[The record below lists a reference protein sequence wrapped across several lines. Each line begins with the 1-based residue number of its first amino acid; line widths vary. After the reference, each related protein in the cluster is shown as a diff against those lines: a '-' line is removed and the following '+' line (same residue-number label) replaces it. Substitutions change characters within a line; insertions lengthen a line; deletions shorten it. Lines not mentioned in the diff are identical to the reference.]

1 MTVFLTGNIFCNF
14 YLQYQVDDPLGQ
26 PQMSSPPPWVQ
37 DGRFNLTSPTN
48 SLETAAQSPSP
59 SLDNTRSAFSPVE
72 GSSNRAQVFPLAE
85 RQATHF
91 HDASQPSGN
100 NVSDKTSM
108 VKNQGQVKQRS
119 PHDHW
124 LILPPE
130 FDSTQVS
137 TTSKG
142 QGQIASR
149 SDGRQSA
156 ESQRTKM
163 ETEFPI
169 DSVSPKVKHVP
180 VTNVPSSSSTKVCDS
195 SKEDK
200 NNSNLSVEKFTKDL
214 KEKESLKVD
223 VAPKSDD
230 VSPGQELL
238 KLVDSFTE
246 KYVID
251 KNDGLPHIK
260 PQVAPSGG
268 QSQSSHQ
275 EMALLESDS
284 EDSEDS
290 SHPLSHD
297 FSCASTVSLNELLEK
312 ELDEMETPGDEDFS
326 VNNLP
331 IYMVENISI
340 DDFEGFTDISHPK
353 QIYDQCLV
361 ERKFEIKDGVLVAR
375 STPREETLAKKQSN
389 NNTSLEN
396 HNDTETPSP
405 ERPTSLKL
413 GQSNSKYVSCES
425 IDCEN
430 DKVTGVDRKGANDD
444 RSANHSSK
452 KGSPPKVLPKPN
464 AKCLLLSAVEKCKSS
479 IIPKGTTSGDVTPV
493 MVVSNHSNSSS
504 SPDSAMQGSFT
515 STSSSDVC
523 GVAEKT
529 VSRGDDGY
537 VSNSTVSTSLND
549 LHKDLSV
556 EGKFSRTPSMET
568 RSTMSTPHSEVTS
581 VVSRSDL
588 NRERTESQ
596 CSIASQSIV
605 ESNSVGKVKD
615 MKAYFEQRVEEITQE
630 VTNAAKAAAAAA
642 NTVDSS
648 ITREVPNYIKIE
660 PKMCDSNESA
670 TMMFS
675 SCDSESMSSSF
686 IVTKTGGSS
695 QGSSSDMSNSQ
706 KTLTPQDPDAKTP
719 PLSPPTCHVSSSAV
733 PKSKPSRQSVTS
745 RDDDD
750 DTVLLNN
757 MKPRTVRAI
766 KHSLSDSN
774 ISQGRLTDCPGYL
787 KSLHAQL
794 ARVYC
799 LAESLKVSV
808 YHVYSSTKG
817 AFTRNEIQ
825 PVTESWT
832 DIM

>member
-1 MTVFLTGNIFCNF
+1 M
-14 YLQYQVDDPLGQ
+14 DDPLGQ

-48 SLETAAQSPSP
+48 SLETAQSPSP
-59 SLDNTRSAFSPVE
+59 SLDNTRSAFSPVK
-72 GSSNRAQVFPLAE
+72 GSSSHAQVFPLAE
-85 RQATHF
+85 RQATHC
-91 HDASQPSGN
+91 HDVSQPSGS

-108 VKNQGQVKQRS
+108 AKNQGQVKQRS

-130 FDSTQVS
+130 FDSAKVS

-142 QGQIASR
+142 KGQIASR
-149 SDGRQSA
+149 SESQGSA

-163 ETEFPI
+163 ETDFPI
-169 DSVSPKVKHVP
+169 DTTSPKLKHITVP
-180 VTNVPSSSSTKVCDS
+180 NVPSSSSTKICDS

-200 NNSNLSVEKFTKDL
+200 NNSNLSVEKFTQDL
-214 KEKESLKVD
+214 KQKESLKVD
-223 VAPKSDD
+223 VATKSDD

-260 PQVAPSGG
+260 PQVAPSGA
-268 QSQSSHQ
+268 QTQNAQ
-275 EMALLESDS
+275 QMALLESDS

-331 IYMVENISI
+331 IYMVEDISI
-340 DDFEGFTDISHPK
+340 DDFEGFAEIGHPK

-375 STPREETLAKKQSN
+375 SIPREEALAKKQSN
-389 NNTSLEN
+389 NNTILEN
-396 HNDTETPSP
+396 HNDTGTPSP

-413 GQSNSKYVSCES
+413 GQNNSKYVSCES
-425 IDCEN
+425 TDNESDKMTGVCR
-430 DKVTGVDRKGANDD
+430 KVTSSD
-444 RSANHSSK
+444 RSASHSSK
-452 KGSPPKVLPKPN
+452 KGSPPKVLPKSN
-464 AKCLLLSAVEKCKSS
+464 AKCAIPSAVEKCKSG
-479 IIPKGTTSGDVTPV
+479 IIPKGTSCGDVTPV
-493 MVVSNHSNSSS
+493 MVASNHSNSSS

-556 EGKFSRTPSMET
+556 EGKFTRTPSVET
-568 RSTMSTPHSEVTS
+568 RSSMSTPHPEVTS

-596 CSIASQSIV
+596 CSLASQSSI
-605 ESNSVGKVKD
+605 ESNSMGKVKD

-630 VTNAAKAAAAAA
+630 VTNAAKASAT
-642 NTVDSS
+642 NTDA
-648 ITREVPNYIKIE
+648 IHEVSNYIKIE

-675 SCDSESMSSSF
+675 SCDSESMSGSF
-686 IVTKTGGSS
+686 IVKKTGSS
-695 QGSSSDMSNSQ
+695 QGSSDMSNSQ
-706 KTLTPQDPDAKTP
+706 KTLTPQDSEGKT
-719 PLSPPTCHVSSSAV
+719 PLSPTCRVSTE
-733 PKSKPSRQSVTS
+733 PKSKPNQSS
-745 RDDDD
+745 ASQDH

-757 MKPRTVRAI
+757 MKPKTVRAI

-787 KSLHAQL
+787 KSLHSQL

-799 LAESLKVSV
+799 LAESLKVGG
-808 YHVYSSTKG
+808 HVLV
-817 AFTRNEIQ
+817 NN
-825 PVTESWT
+825 
-832 DIM
+832 

>member
-1 MTVFLTGNIFCNF
+1 MIVFLTGNIFCNF
-14 YLQYQVDDPLGQ
+14 YFQYQVDDPLGQ

-72 GSSNRAQVFPLAE
+72 DSSNRAQVFPLAE

-91 HDASQPSGN
+91 HDASQPSGS

-108 VKNQGQVKQRS
+108 AKNQGQVKQRS

-130 FDSTQVS
+130 FDSTQVT

-149 SDGRQSA
+149 SDSRLSA
-156 ESQRTKM
+156 ECSRTKM

-169 DSVSPKVKHVP
+169 DSASPKVKHVP
-180 VTNVPSSSSTKVCDS
+180 VPNVTLSSSTKVCDS

-223 VAPKSDD
+223 VATKSDD

-260 PQVAPSGG
+260 PQVAPSGS

-331 IYMVENISI
+331 IYMVEDISI
-340 DDFEGFTDISHPK
+340 DDFEGFTDIGHLN
-353 QIYDQCLV
+353 QIYDQYLV
-361 ERKFEIKDGVLVAR
+361 ERKFEIKDGVLFAR
-375 STPREETLAKKQSN
+375 STPREETIAKKQSN
-389 NNTSLEN
+389 NNTNLEN
-396 HNDTETPSP
+396 HNDTGTPSP

-413 GQSNSKYVSCES
+413 GQSNSNYVSSES
-425 IDCEN
+425 IDCES
-430 DKVTGVDRKGANDD
+430 DRVTGVDRKVAGTD

-464 AKCLLLSAVEKCKSS
+464 AKCALPSTVEKCKSS
-479 IIPKGTTSGDVTPV
+479 IISKGTTSGDVTPV
-493 MVVSNHSNSSS
+493 MVASNHSNSSS

-556 EGKFSRTPSMET
+556 EGIFSRTPSMET

-596 CSIASQSIV
+596 CSIASQSSV

-630 VTNAAKAAAAAA
+630 VTNAAKAAAAA

-648 ITREVPNYIKIE
+648 VHEVPNYVKIE

-686 IVTKTGGSS
+686 IVKKTRGSS

-706 KTLTPQDPDAKTP
+706 KTLTPQDPDARTP
-719 PLSPPTCHVSSSAV
+719 PLSPPTCHVSSSGE
-733 PKSKPSRQSVTS
+733 PKSKPRQSVTS
-745 RDDDD
+745 RDDED

-757 MKPRTVRAI
+757 MKPRNVLAI
-766 KHSLSDSN
+766 KHSLSESN

-808 YHVYSSTKG
+808 YHVYLSTKG
-817 AFTRNEIQ
+817 VFTRHEIQ
-825 PVTESWT
+825 LPPTFGQILCNS
-832 DIM
+832 

>member
-1 MTVFLTGNIFCNF
+1 
-14 YLQYQVDDPLGQ
+14 
-26 PQMSSPPPWVQ
+26 MSSPPPWVQ

-48 SLETAAQSPSP
+48 SLETAQSPSP
-59 SLDNTRSAFSPVE
+59 SLENTRSAFSPVE
-72 GSSNRAQVFPLAE
+72 GSSSHAQVFPLAE

-91 HDASQPSGN
+91 IDVSQQGGSS
-100 NVSDKTSM
+100 VSDKTSKA
-108 VKNQGQVKQRS
+108 KNQGQVKQRS

-130 FDSTQVS
+130 FDSAQVT

-142 QGQIASR
+142 KGQIASR
-149 SDGRQSA
+149 GESRESA

-163 ETEFPI
+163 ETDFPI
-169 DSVSPKVKHVP
+169 DTTSPKVKHTTGP
-180 VTNVPSSSSTKVCDS
+180 NVPSSSSTKICDS

-200 NNSNLSVEKFTKDL
+200 NNSNLSVEKFTKDQ

-223 VAPKSDD
+223 VATKSDD

-260 PQVAPSGG
+260 PQVAPSGA
-268 QSQSSHQ
+268 QIQSSQ
-275 EMALLESDS
+275 QMALLESDS

-331 IYMVENISI
+331 IYMVEDISI
-340 DDFEGFTDISHPK
+340 DDFEGFADIGQPK

-375 STPREETLAKKQSN
+375 SMPREEALAKKQSN
-389 NNTSLEN
+389 NNSIFEN
-396 HNDTETPSP
+396 HNDTGTPSP

-413 GQSNSKYVSCES
+413 GQNNSKYVN
-425 IDCEN
+425 CEN
-430 DKVTGVDRKGANDD
+430 VDNDTDKMAGVCKKVTSSD
-444 RSANHSSK
+444 RSSSHNSK
-452 KGSPPKVLPKPN
+452 KGSPPKVLPKSN
-464 AKCLLLSAVEKCKSS
+464 AKCAMPSVVDKCKSG
-479 IIPKGTTSGDVTPV
+479 IIPKGTSSGDVTPV
-493 MVVSNHSNSSS
+493 MVASNHSNSSS

-549 LHKDLSV
+549 LHKDLSI
-556 EGKFSRTPSMET
+556 EGKFTRTPSVET
-568 RSTMSTPHSEVTS
+568 RSSMSTPHSEVTS

-596 CSIASQSIV
+596 CSVASQSSI

-630 VTNAAKAAAAAA
+630 VTNAAKASAA
-642 NTVDSS
+642 NTDA
-648 ITREVPNYIKIE
+648 THEVPNYIKIE
-660 PKMCDSNESA
+660 PKMCDSNDSA

-675 SCDSESMSSSF
+675 SCDSESMSGSF
-686 IVTKTGGSS
+686 IVKKTGSS
-695 QGSSSDMSNSQ
+695 QGSSDMSNSQ
-706 KTLTPQDPDAKTP
+706 KTLTPQDSDGKT
-719 PLSPPTCHVSSSAV
+719 PLSPTCRATTE
-733 PKSKPSRQSVTS
+733 PKSKPNQSAS
-745 RDDDD
+745 SQDD
-750 DTVLLNN
+750 DTVLLKN
-757 MKPRTVRAI
+757 MKPKTVRAI

-787 KSLHAQL
+787 KSLHSQL

-808 YHVYSSTKG
+808 HVQ
-817 AFTRNEIQ
+817 AN
-825 PVTESWT
+825 
-832 DIM
+832 